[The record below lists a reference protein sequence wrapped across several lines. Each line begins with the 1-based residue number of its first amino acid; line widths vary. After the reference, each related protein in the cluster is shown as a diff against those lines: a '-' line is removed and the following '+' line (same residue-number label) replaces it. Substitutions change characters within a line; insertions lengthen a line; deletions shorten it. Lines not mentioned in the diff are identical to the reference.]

1 MIAGRPS
8 HVECGSVTSQGG
20 ETHRE
25 LLGGPHTLGARWGLN
40 YDADLTLM
48 ATQQSGMLTE
58 LVKASGD
65 EIRGLDSLIL
75 KARLS
80 ATLAVELRSDLLVLG
95 AVDCRIACI

>member
-1 MIAGRPS
+1 MAL
-8 HVECGSVTSQGG
+8 T
-20 ETHRE
+20 
-25 LLGGPHTLGARWGLN
+25 RWVRDEALN

-48 ATQQSGMLTE
+48 ATQPSGMLTE

>member
-1 MIAGRPS
+1 MRQCDAPRKREAQRIAGWPS
-8 HVECGSVTSQGG
+8 RWV
-20 ETHRE
+20 RD
-25 LLGGPHTLGARWGLN
+25 GALN
-40 YDADLTLM
+40 CDADLTLM
-48 ATQQSGMLTE
+48 ATQQSGMLAE

-65 EIRGLDSLIL
+65 EIRGLGSLKL